1 MGGNCGNMAVCDCVG
16 CGIYH
21 TSPDSL
27 DQKGICEITG
37 CHGRGEYCEY
47 LGYCNRIDTG
57 GNCSGSCL
65 RLYTP

>member
-27 DQKGICEITG
+27 DQKGTCGITG

-47 LGYCNRIDTG
+47 LGY
-57 GNCSGSCL
+57 
-65 RLYTP
+65 